1 MITKAQADIKARLDR
16 KAAVLQRV
24 FSTPDGLEV
33 LEYLDEE
40 FTKGVM
46 FSQDPRDE
54 AYKLGARDVVI
65 YLQQLVKFGET
76 K

>member
-1 MITKAQADIKARLDR
+1 MITKAQADVKARLDR

-24 FSTPDGLEV
+24 FSTPDGSEALG
-33 LEYLDEE
+33 YLDEE

-46 FSQDPRDE
+46 FSQDPLST